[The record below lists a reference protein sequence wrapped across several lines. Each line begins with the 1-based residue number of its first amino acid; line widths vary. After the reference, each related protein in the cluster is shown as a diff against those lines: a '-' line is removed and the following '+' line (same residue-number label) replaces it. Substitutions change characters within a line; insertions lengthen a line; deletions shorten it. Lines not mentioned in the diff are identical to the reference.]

1 MLHPLG
7 VGQVKQEAAA
17 VLEPKKAQPKLIEP
31 PRSESVGPSGKA
43 QNTIQRKANDVLAM
57 VSQIEQNSP
66 MKKRPKEEDSNLRN
80 KPTALVKE
88 LDKLEQQKRNLD
100 EDRKQ
105 MRLDMMKKGKEVRDS
120 GVEIYAPLKP
130 PTNRVKKQYEEMQ
143 LSPPTLQHPKSEI
156 QERPKTS

>member
-1 MLHPLG
+1 MLNPLG

-66 MKKRPKEEDSNLRN
+66 KVEDSNLKK
-80 KPTALVKE
+80 KPTAEVKE
-88 LDKLEQQKRNLD
+88 LDKREWPKRDLD
-100 EDRKQ
+100 EERKQ

-143 LSPPTLQHPKSEI
+143 LTPPTLQHPKSEI